1 MKTRISLQRKFE
13 DLLGSKNVYFQPP
26 ESLKMKYPCIRYSL
40 SDVDKRLGDNIAYS
54 MTNCYDV
61 ICISE
66 DPENEIV
73 RKILEMPM
81 SSFDRHYVSNN
92 LYHDV
97 IKIYY

>member
-40 SDVDKRLGDNIAYS
+40 SDIDKRPGDNIAYS

-61 ICISE
+61 IYISE
-66 DPENEIV
+66 DPENEVV

-81 SSFDRHYVSNN
+81 SSFDRHYISNN

-97 IKIYY
+97 VKLYY

>member
-40 SDVDKRLGDNIAYS
+40 SDIDKRPGDNIAYS

-61 ICISE
+61 IYISE
-66 DPENEIV
+66 DPENEVV

-81 SSFDRHYVSNN
+81 SSFDRHYISNN

-97 IKIYY
+97 IKLYY

>member
-1 MKTRISLQRKFE
+1 MKTRISLQKIFE

-40 SDVDKRLGDNIAYS
+40 SDIDKRSGDNIAYS
-54 MTNCYDV
+54 MINCYDV

-66 DPENEIV
+66 DPENEVV

-97 IKIYY
+97 IKLYY